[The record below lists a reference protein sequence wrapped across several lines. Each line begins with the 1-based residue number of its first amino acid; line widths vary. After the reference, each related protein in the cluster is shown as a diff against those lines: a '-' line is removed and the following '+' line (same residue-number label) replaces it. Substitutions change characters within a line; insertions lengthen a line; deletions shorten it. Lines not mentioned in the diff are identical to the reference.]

1 MKILTINS
9 GSSSIKYQL
18 FEMPRQRIVKK
29 GMIDKIGERGS
40 KVKNHQEGIRNI
52 LSSISDVK
60 AVGHRVVHGADKFR
74 KPILINKRVIS
85 KIKECAKLAPLHN
98 PSNLTGI
105 LSCKKLLKKVPQVA
119 VFDTA
124 FYQSLPDFVYM
135 YGLPYEYYKR
145 FGIRKYGF
153 HGTSHE
159 YIAQEAA
166 RRLRRPLNKLRLIT
180 CHLGN
185 GCSITAIKAGKSVD
199 TSMGFTPLEGLLMGT
214 RTGDLDP
221 AVVIYLQRKLK
232 ISLEKITDILN
243 KKSGLQGI
251 SGISNDMRKLKKAA
265 RKGNRRAR
273 LAIEMFVYRI
283 RKYIG
288 AYIAALGG
296 LDAIIFTAGIGENHA
311 QIRKKITQ
319 GLFTY
324 LKSKPKILVIPTNEE
339 LMIAKQAYNLIR
351 GKNNG

>member
-18 FEMPRQRIVKK
+18 FDMPRARIVKK

-40 KVKNHQEGIRNI
+40 KVKNHHEGIKII
-52 LSSISDVK
+52 LKNISDVS

-74 KPILINKRVIS
+74 RPTLIDKRVTA
-85 KIKECAKLAPLHN
+85 KIKECSKLAPLHN
-98 PSNLTGI
+98 PANLTGI
-105 LSCKKLLKKVPQVA
+105 LACKKLLRGTPQVA

-124 FYQSLPDFVYM
+124 FYQSLADFVYM
-135 YGLPYEYYKR
+135 YGLPYKFYKK

-159 YIAQEAA
+159 YVAQEAA
-166 RRLRRPLNKLRLIT
+166 KRLRRPLNRLRLIT

-185 GCSITAIKAGKSVD
+185 GCSITAIKYGKSVD

-214 RTGDLDP
+214 RSGDLDP
-221 AVVIYLQRKLK
+221 AVVIYLQRRLNLSVQK
-232 ISLEKITDILN
+232 IEDILN
-243 KKSGLQGI
+243 KRSGLQGI
-251 SGISNDMRKLKKAA
+251 SGISNDMRKLRRAA
-265 RKGNRRAR
+265 KKGNKRAR

-288 AYIAALGG
+288 AYIVALGE
-296 LDAIIFTAGIGENHA
+296 LDSLIFTAGIGENHK
-311 QIRKKITQ
+311 QIRKKICQ
-319 GLFTY
+319 GLFSH
-324 LKSKPKILVIPTNEE
+324 LKKKPKILVVPTNEE
-339 LMIAKQAYNLIR
+339 LMIARQTYNLMR
-351 GKNNG
+351 GEKNG